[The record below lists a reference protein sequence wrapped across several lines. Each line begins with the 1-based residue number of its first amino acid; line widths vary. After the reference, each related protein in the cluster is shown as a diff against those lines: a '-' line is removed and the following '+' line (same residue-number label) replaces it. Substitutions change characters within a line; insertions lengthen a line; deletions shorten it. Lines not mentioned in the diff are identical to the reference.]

1 MKAKY
6 LIIAL
11 LFNGVAAFGGSN
23 LLFAN
28 VEKKYTQQEYVS
40 LWKETAI
47 KQMNQYKIP
56 ASITLA
62 QGILESGNG
71 NSDLAQQANNH
82 FGIKC
87 SDWKGETFHKD
98 DDQKNECFRK
108 YTEAKQSYEDHSLFL
123 SSKTRYA
130 ALFTLESSDYKAWA
144 KGLKDAGYA
153 TNPKYPE
160 LLIEIIERLKLNEF
174 DNSSLATSETK
185 KEVEAKLVKSIMA
198 NTHTVEKHKN
208 SNIKFIVAKKGDTYY
223 RISKEF
229 QMGLWQ
235 LYKYNEFGDK
245 KDYLEEGDIIYLE
258 QKKRKSKAKAS
269 FEAKEDMSLRIISQ
283 KEGIKVQRLM
293 KMNNIS
299 SPDEIIKK
307 GKKIALK

>member
-11 LFNGVAAFGGSN
+11 LFKSVAAFGGSN
-23 LLFAN
+23 LPFAN

-71 NSDLAQQANNH
+71 NSDLAQEANNH

-108 YTEAKQSYEDHSLFL
+108 YSEAKQSYEDHSLFL
-123 SSKTRYA
+123 TSKTRYA
-130 ALFTLESSDYKAWA
+130 ALFTLENSDYKAWA

-160 LLIEIIERLKLNEF
+160 LLIEIINQQSTSFLRL
-174 DNSSLATSETK
+174 
-185 KEVEAKLVKSIMA
+185 
-198 NTHTVEKHKN
+198 
-208 SNIKFIVAKKGDTYY
+208 
-223 RISKEF
+223 
-229 QMGLWQ
+229 
-235 LYKYNEFGDK
+235 
-245 KDYLEEGDIIYLE
+245 
-258 QKKRKSKAKAS
+258 
-269 FEAKEDMSLRIISQ
+269 
-283 KEGIKVQRLM
+283 
-293 KMNNIS
+293 
-299 SPDEIIKK
+299 
-307 GKKIALK
+307 